1 MPAYFSNKVK
11 DYKSKI
17 KKTCQEIKD
26 IYYFI
31 QKIKQQI
38 LSFEIDKNSL
48 FSKIKNDI
56 EPLNYKNNINNNN
69 KILKYKNRI
78 KKKKIEII
86 NKSFNNKADDK
97 TEKKDMN
104 QILEKKNIFVSTNIL
119 AFNSK
124 DNKNNLEEKNRI
136 ISKKKIVENNL
147 INKEHKI

>member
-1 MPAYFSNKVK
+1 MPASFSNEVK

-38 LSFEIDKNSL
+38 LSFEIDKN
-48 FSKIKNDI
+48 
-56 EPLNYKNNINNNN
+56 
-69 KILKYKNRI
+69 
-78 KKKKIEII
+78 
-86 NKSFNNKADDK
+86 
-97 TEKKDMN
+97 MN